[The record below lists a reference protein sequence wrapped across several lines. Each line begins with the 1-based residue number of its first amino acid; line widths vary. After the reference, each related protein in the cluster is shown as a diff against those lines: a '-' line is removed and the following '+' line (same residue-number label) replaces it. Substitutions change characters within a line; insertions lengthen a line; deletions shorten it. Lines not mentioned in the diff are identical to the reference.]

1 MNEHLIFV
9 SIVLLSLVPTF
20 LIIKKVF
27 ERSVITT
34 LLNWIVPI
42 IYTDVLV
49 FYFVGVVGDVR
60 VTIAGVILSF
70 SIAVPILVVIRRR
83 IKDSLVAMIEDVNK
97 LANGDLSVDI
107 EKINANNELG
117 VLNDAVIQLSDSLKR
132 IVKEIV
138 QGAEQLSQSSQK
150 MNDTAMQM
158 SQGATEQ
165 ASSLEEVSSIMEEI
179 ESNVQQNTENARETE
194 SISNSVVEDIDK
206 VKVKAISAIEANV
219 TIGDKVKVITD
230 IAFQT
235 NILALN
241 AAVEAARAGEHGRG
255 FSVVAAEVR
264 KLAERS
270 KIASEE
276 IVMIVNNSIET
287 NEESGKQLMETLP
300 KIVKTAELVKE
311 ISAASIEQTNGVTE
325 VNTSIQQ
332 INAVTQQN
340 SSVSEAVTSNSEL
353 IKEQAAGL
361 KKLVTFFKI

>member
-9 SIVLLSLVPTF
+9 SIVLLSLIPSYI
-20 LIIKKVF
+20 IIKKVF
-27 ERSVITT
+27 KRSVITT
-34 LLNWIVPI
+34 LLYWVIPIVYI
-42 IYTDVLV
+42 DVLV
-49 FYFVGVVGDVR
+49 FYFVGVAGDVR
-60 VTIAGVILSF
+60 VTIAGVIISF
-70 SIAVPILVVIRRR
+70 SVAVPILIMIRRR
-83 IKDSLVAMIEDVNK
+83 IKDPLVTMIEDVNK

-107 EKINANNELG
+107 EKIEANNELG
-117 VLNDAVIQLSDSLKR
+117 ILNAAVIQLTDSLKG

-138 QGAEQLSQSSQK
+138 QGAEQLAQSSQK
-150 MNDTAMQM
+150 MNETAMQM

-179 ESNVQQNTENARETE
+179 ESNVQQNTANSRETE
-194 SISNSVVEDIDK
+194 DISNSVVKDIDK

-219 TIGDKVKVITD
+219 IIGDKVKVITD

-270 KIASEE
+270 KAASEE
-276 IVMIVNNSIET
+276 IVAIVNNSIET
-287 NEESGKQLMETLP
+287 NEEAGKQLMNTLP
-300 KIVKTAELVKE
+300 KIAKTAELVKE

-332 INAVTQQN
+332 INTVTQQN
-340 SSVSEAVTSNSEL
+340 SAVSEAVTSNSEL

-361 KKLVTFFKI
+361 KKLVSFFKI